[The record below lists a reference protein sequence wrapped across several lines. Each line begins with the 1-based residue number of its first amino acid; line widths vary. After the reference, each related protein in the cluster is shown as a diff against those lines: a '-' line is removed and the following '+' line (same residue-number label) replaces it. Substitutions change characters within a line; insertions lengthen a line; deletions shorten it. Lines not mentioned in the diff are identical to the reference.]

1 MVLTLVG
8 ISASF
13 SFPTKM
19 IRFIHFQYILQLVS
33 TAGLSMDELVQHTL
47 PVEQSPRSN
56 KEPELAA
63 YGAHLNRRTFL
74 KNAKYA
80 GPSDEYICTSSDS
93 GHAWIYEKATGS
105 VVSLLRADKSTCNG
119 IVPHPHLPLF
129 ITYGLEYTAKI
140 WCATIPVNDEIDDS
154 DLGRSNYFK

>member
-1 MVLTLVG
+1 
-8 ISASF
+8 
-13 SFPTKM
+13 
-19 IRFIHFQYILQLVS
+19 
-33 TAGLSMDELVQHTL
+33 MDELVQHTL

-80 GPSDEYICTSSDS
+80 GPSDEYICTGSDS

-140 WCATIPVNDEIDDS
+140 GAQQ
-154 DLGRSNYFK
+154 FQ